1 MKDIL
6 RLIKKYK
13 YRLFVILFFSF
24 LASSL
29 SVMFPKFIS
38 ETIDTFQKSQF
49 SLTNSLTILVGIL
62 IASVIFSLI
71 QNILSALLS
80 EKISLDLRTEIVSK
94 IGTFGYLDVN
104 KITPSRLITTVTS
117 DVDAVK
123 NALIQ
128 AFVGV
133 FVSLVTIIGGA
144 TLLISISPKI
154 GIIVLGI
161 LFFLSFSF
169 NFLFRNAR
177 KYFTKS
183 QENIDNLNRVINEN
197 ILSSFLIRVLNTQD
211 IEEGKFDIANTNAMV
226 LGKKIVGIFSVVL
239 PLITFLA
246 SLCTVVVVY
255 IGGSDL
261 FDGTLTVGNLNALI
275 SYVSLLIFPVLSL
288 SFIVNNLTR
297 ALSSIKRIR
306 EVLDIVESKSVGT
319 IKEGFV
325 ADIEFK
331 DVSLELDKQPILKG
345 INISIKKGQ
354 RVAII
359 GPTGAGKSQL
369 FNLLSG
375 LNVPTGGNILVNG
388 VDIKEYDRDYIY
400 TNIGLVFQENI
411 IFNTTIKENI
421 TFGEEYEFSDLEKAV
436 NTAKVNDFLE
446 LMDDGMKTVI
456 SERGSDLSGGQKQ
469 RLSLARALVRN
480 PKLLLLDDFTARVD
494 MATEKEI
501 LDLLEKNYPDITVC
515 LITQKLSTAKH
526 YDIIYLVMNGE
537 LVDSGKHEE
546 LLERCFEYR
555 QIYESQNL
563 HI

>member
-1 MKDIL
+1 
-6 RLIKKYK
+6 
-13 YRLFVILFFSF
+13 
-24 LASSL
+24 
-29 SVMFPKFIS
+29 
-38 ETIDTFQKSQF
+38 
-49 SLTNSLTILVGIL
+49 
-62 IASVIFSLI
+62 
-71 QNILSALLS
+71 
-80 EKISLDLRTEIVSK
+80 
-94 IGTFGYLDVN
+94 VN

-123 NALIQ
+123 NVLIQ

-133 FVSLVTIIGGA
+133 FVSVVTIIGGSI
-144 TLLISISPKI
+144 LLISISPKI

-177 KYFTKS
+177 KFFTKS

-255 IGGSDL
+255 LGGSDL
-261 FDGTLTVGNLNALI
+261 YDGNMTVGNLNALV

-306 EVLDIVESKSVGT
+306 EVLDIVESKSTGT

-345 INISIKKGQ
+345 INITIKKGQ

-375 LNVPTGGNILVNG
+375 LNVPTGGKILVNG
-388 VDIKEYDRDYIY
+388 VDINEYDRDYIY

-411 IFNTTIKENI
+411 IFNATIKENI
-421 TFGEEYEFSDLEKAV
+421 TFGEEYEFADLEK
-436 NTAKVNDFLE
+436 
-446 LMDDGMKTVI
+446 
-456 SERGSDLSGGQKQ
+456 
-469 RLSLARALVRN
+469 
-480 PKLLLLDDFTARVD
+480 LLIQPR
-494 MATEKEI
+494 
-501 LDLLEKNYPDITVC
+501 
-515 LITQKLSTAKH
+515 
-526 YDIIYLVMNGE
+526 
-537 LVDSGKHEE
+537 
-546 LLERCFEYR
+546 
-555 QIYESQNL
+555 
-563 HI
+563 